1 MGVPKGQK
9 HLRFIDFLEPPL
21 PWLSMIGFVLV
32 IVLLP
37 DRIKLSMGWIL
48 LLFVFLED
56 TITIRLGSGSAI
68 TH

>member
-1 MGVPKGQK
+1 
-9 HLRFIDFLEPPL
+9 
-21 PWLSMIGFVLV
+21 MIGFVLV